1 MKKYDIVMMKTAE
14 VWAEQS
20 KCIRAKVGAV
30 IAKEGRIIS
39 VGYNGTPTGYS
50 KKIKEIC
57 NCCGGTG
64 YEFKYEC
71 ACCFGK
77 GYIIV
82 PYKYDCEK
90 EQEVLVS
97 KCCGAELIENKEEKK
112 VFCSKCRKKVG
123 IIDFANDNSDNY
135 RLVGDFEIKKELKT
149 NHDIVIHAELNAI
162 LFCAKN
168 GLPTKN
174 TTLYVTLSPC
184 HNCAKHI
191 IQAGIKR
198 VVYKE
203 EYRDT
208 SGLEFLKE
216 NGVKV
221 ERLQYD

>member
-1 MKKYDIVMMKTAE
+1 MKKYDIAMMKTAE

-30 IAKEGRIIS
+30 IAKDGRIIS

-57 NCCGGTG
+57 NCCNGRGVNGNCTCYCCGGFG
-64 YEFKYEC
+64 YVE
-71 ACCFGK
+71 
-77 GYIIV
+77 V
-82 PYKYDCEK
+82 PQKFDCEEEK
-90 EQEVLVS
+90 EILVS
-97 KCCGAELIENKEEKK
+97 KCCEADLIEDKEKRK
-112 VFCSKCRKKVG
+112 VFCSKCGKQIG
-123 IIDFANDNSDNY
+123 IIDFLNDNSNNY
-135 RLVGDFEIKKELKT
+135 RIVGDFEVKKELKT

-168 GLPTKN
+168 GLPTKD

-191 IQAGIKR
+191 IQAGIRR